1 MAYGARLES
10 ELGESPQGFKSPILR
25 HKKRPPACRGVFS
38 LRNDTGNLRA
48 EDLPRRSP
56 LSPSRNF
63 PPVQVNISQTL
74 PIHLGSLWLA
84 KIELGLTPTFGV
96 VQILRKWLAE
106 YTGTAALVC
115 VVVGSGIMGTN
126 LSNDSAVALLV
137 NTLSTIFA
145 LALLILII
153 APISGAHFNPAV
165 SLVQVLRRE
174 MNAVEFLSFISAQIA
189 GAITGAVIAN
199 VMFDLP
205 AIQISSNERVTTGTL
220 VGEVIAT
227 AGLITVIFV
236 LVARAQEKL
245 IPVAVAAWIGSAYFF
260 TSSTSFANP
269 AVTIGRVFSD
279 TFAGID
285 PVSVLPFIIAQLIGA
300 TLGVALVKG
309 VTRV

>member
-1 MAYGARLES
+1 MI
-10 ELGESPQGFKSPILR
+10 K
-25 HKKRPPACRGVFS
+25 
-38 LRNDTGNLRA
+38 
-48 EDLPRRSP
+48 
-56 LSPSRNF
+56 
-63 PPVQVNISQTL
+63 
-74 PIHLGSLWLA
+74 
-84 KIELGLTPTFGV
+84 
-96 VQILRKWLAE
+96 ILRKWLAE
-106 YTGTAALVC
+106 YVGTATLVC

-126 LSNDSAVALLV
+126 LSKDSGVALLI
-137 NTLSTIFA
+137 NAFSTIFA

-189 GAITGAVIAN
+189 GAISGAIIAN
-199 VMFDLP
+199 VMFDLE
-205 AIQISSNERVTTGTL
+205 AIQISTNERVSTGTL

-236 LVARAQEKL
+236 LVARSQDKL

-279 TFAGID
+279 TFAGIN
-285 PVSVLPFIIAQLIGA
+285 PASVLPFIIAQLIGA
-300 TLGVALVKG
+300 MLGVALVKG
-309 VTRV
+309 VTRA

>member
-1 MAYGARLES
+1 MI
-10 ELGESPQGFKSPILR
+10 K
-25 HKKRPPACRGVFS
+25 
-38 LRNDTGNLRA
+38 
-48 EDLPRRSP
+48 
-56 LSPSRNF
+56 
-63 PPVQVNISQTL
+63 
-74 PIHLGSLWLA
+74 
-84 KIELGLTPTFGV
+84 
-96 VQILRKWLAE
+96 ILRKWLAE
-106 YTGTAALVC
+106 YIGTATLVC

-126 LSNDSAVALLV
+126 LSKDSGVALLI
-137 NTLSTIFA
+137 NAFSTIFA

-189 GAITGAVIAN
+189 GAICGAIIAN
-199 VMFDLP
+199 VMFDLE
-205 AIQISSNERVTTGTL
+205 AIQISTNERVSTGTL

-236 LVARAQEKL
+236 LVARSQDKL

-279 TFAGID
+279 TFAGIN
-285 PVSVLPFIIAQLIGA
+285 PASVLPFIIAQLIGA
-300 TLGVALVKG
+300 MLGVALVKG

>member
-1 MAYGARLES
+1 MI
-10 ELGESPQGFKSPILR
+10 K
-25 HKKRPPACRGVFS
+25 
-38 LRNDTGNLRA
+38 
-48 EDLPRRSP
+48 
-56 LSPSRNF
+56 
-63 PPVQVNISQTL
+63 
-74 PIHLGSLWLA
+74 
-84 KIELGLTPTFGV
+84 
-96 VQILRKWLAE
+96 ILRKWLAE
-106 YTGTAALVC
+106 YIGTATLVC

-126 LSNDSAVALLV
+126 LSKDSGVALLI
-137 NTLSTIFA
+137 NAFSTIFA

-189 GAITGAVIAN
+189 GAISGAIIAN
-199 VMFDLP
+199 VMFDLE
-205 AIQISSNERVTTGTL
+205 AIQISTNERVSSGTL

-236 LVARAQEKL
+236 LVARSQDKL

-279 TFAGID
+279 TFAGIN
-285 PVSVLPFIIAQLIGA
+285 PASVLPFIIAQLIGA
-300 TLGVALVKG
+300 MLGVALVKG
-309 VTRV
+309 VTRA

>member
-1 MAYGARLES
+1 MI
-10 ELGESPQGFKSPILR
+10 K
-25 HKKRPPACRGVFS
+25 
-38 LRNDTGNLRA
+38 
-48 EDLPRRSP
+48 
-56 LSPSRNF
+56 
-63 PPVQVNISQTL
+63 
-74 PIHLGSLWLA
+74 
-84 KIELGLTPTFGV
+84 
-96 VQILRKWLAE
+96 ILRKWLAE
-106 YTGTAALVC
+106 YIGTATLVC

-126 LSNDSAVALLV
+126 LSKDSGVALLI
-137 NTLSTIFA
+137 NAFSTIFA

-189 GAITGAVIAN
+189 GAITGAIVAN
-199 VMFDLP
+199 VMFDLE
-205 AIQISSNERVTTGTL
+205 AIQISTNERVSTGTL

-236 LVARAQEKL
+236 LVARSQDKL

-279 TFAGID
+279 TFAGIN
-285 PVSVLPFIIAQLIGA
+285 PASVLPFIIAQLIGA
-300 TLGVALVKG
+300 MLGVALVKG